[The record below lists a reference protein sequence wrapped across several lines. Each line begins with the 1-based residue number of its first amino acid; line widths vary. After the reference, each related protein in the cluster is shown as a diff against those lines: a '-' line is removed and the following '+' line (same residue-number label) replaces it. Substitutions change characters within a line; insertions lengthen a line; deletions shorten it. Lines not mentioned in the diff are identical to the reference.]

1 MLVGLPRWLRGKESA
16 YQCRKCRRLGFIP
29 GSGRF
34 PGEGNGNPLQ
44 FAWRIPWTEEPGGLQ
59 STELQRIGHDRAT
72 ERIINVGNIT
82 SPQETGP

>member
-1 MLVGLPRWLRGKESA
+1 VSLASHIQQLA
-16 YQCRKCRRLGFIP
+16 
-29 GSGRF
+29 
-34 PGEGNGNPLQ
+34 
-44 FAWRIPWTEEPGGLQ
+44 EEPGGLQ